1 MPGTRRRSAAA
12 KSAATQ
18 RVSAKPKRSARK
30 FSLARSEALMARAER
45 VIPGGVN
52 SPVRAYRGVGGTP
65 PFLVSGRGAH
75 VRDADGNSY
84 IDYVGSWGPLILG
97 HCDARVLR
105 AVARAARSGTSFGAP
120 TEPEIEIAELICEA
134 LPSVEQ
140 VRFVSSGTEAT
151 MSAIRLARG
160 ATGRKLILK
169 FEGCYHGHA
178 DALLVGAGSGVA
190 TLGIPGSPGVPDEFA
205 RLTLQAPFNDLG
217 AVEAAFTAHGRDLA
231 CVLVEPV
238 AGNMG
243 CVPPLPGFLA
253 GLRALCDRHGALLI
267 FDEVMTGFRVA
278 WGGAQLLYG
287 ITPDLT
293 CLGKVVGGG
302 LPAAA
307 YGGKRTLMS
316 QMAPTGPIYQAGTL
330 SGNPLAVAAGL
341 ETLRRMRKRGVYETL
356 TALSTALVNGLA
368 ERAAAAGIPLTTAA
382 VGGMFGLFFHPG
394 PVARF
399 EDARKSD
406 LPRFKAFFHGML
418 ARGVYLAPSAYE
430 AGFVSLAH
438 GPREIRATLAAAEVA
453 LREAAAIS

>member
-1 MPGTRRRSAAA
+1 MTRAKRRASRSVAANGRATKKAAA
-12 KSAATQ
+12 E
-18 RVSAKPKRSARK
+18 RGL
-30 FSLARSEALMARAER
+30 SLARSEALMARAER

-65 PFLVSGRGAH
+65 PFLASGKGAR
-75 VRDADGNSY
+75 VRDADGNTY

-97 HCDARVLR
+97 HCDPGVLR

-120 TEPEIEIAELICEA
+120 TEREVEIAELICEA
-134 LPSVEQ
+134 LPSIEQ

-169 FEGCYHGHA
+169 FDGCYHGHT

-190 TLGIPGSPGVPDEFA
+190 TLGIPGSPGVPEEFA
-205 RLTLQAPFNDLG
+205 RLTLQAPFNDLA
-217 AVEAAFTAHGRDLA
+217 AVEAAFAEHGREIA
-231 CVLVEPV
+231 CVLVEPI

-287 ITPDLT
+287 VTPDLT

-307 YGGKRTLMS
+307 YGGKRALMS
-316 QMAPTGPIYQAGTL
+316 QMAPSGPIYQAGTL

-341 ETLRRMRKRGVYETL
+341 ETLRRLRRRGTYERLDGAARTL
-356 TALSTALVNGLA
+356 AAGLRECA
-368 ERAAAAGIPLTTAA
+368 SSAGIPLTTAA
-382 VGGMFGLFFHPG
+382 VGGMFGFFLHPG
-394 PVARF
+394 PVASF
-399 EDARKSD
+399 DDAKKSD
-406 LPRFKAFFHGML
+406 LPRFRAFFHAML
-418 ARGVYLAPSAYE
+418 ERGVYLAPSAFE

-438 GPREIRATLAAAEVA
+438 GPREIRATLVAAERAFRAAAA
-453 LREAAAIS
+453 S